1 MNVYYFDNTVYKGD
15 STFDFYVFCL
25 KRHKEIKRL
34 FPSLTRDFLRWKL
47 KKTDK
52 TEFKQSMFA
61 FLKYIDLKK
70 DLKDFWKIHTK
81 NIKLW
86 YYIKHRDDDV
96 IISASPRFLL
106 EPVCEILGV
115 KYLICSEVDPNTG
128 EYTGKNCSEEEKVR
142 RFKEIFPNGT
152 IDEFYSD
159 SKNDMPL
166 VLLAK
171 RSNRIKGDKFLSWK

>member
-1 MNVYYFDNTVYKGD
+1 MNVYDFDNTIYSGD
-15 STFDFYVFCL
+15 STFDFYMFCL
-25 KRHKEIKRL
+25 KGHKEIKRL

-47 KKTDK
+47 KKSTK
-52 TEFKQSMFA
+52 TEFKQNMFK
-61 FLKYIDLKK
+61 FLKYIDLEK
-70 DLKDFWKIHTK
+70 DLKDFWNIHTK

-86 YYIKHRDDDV
+86 YYIKRRGDDV

-106 EPVCEILGV
+106 EPICGTLGV
-115 KYLICSEVDPNTG
+115 KNLISSEVDPKTG
-128 EYTGKNCSEEEKVR
+128 KYTGLNCSGAEKVR
-142 RFKEIFPNGT
+142 RFKEVFPNAV

-159 SKNDMPL
+159 SQNDMPL